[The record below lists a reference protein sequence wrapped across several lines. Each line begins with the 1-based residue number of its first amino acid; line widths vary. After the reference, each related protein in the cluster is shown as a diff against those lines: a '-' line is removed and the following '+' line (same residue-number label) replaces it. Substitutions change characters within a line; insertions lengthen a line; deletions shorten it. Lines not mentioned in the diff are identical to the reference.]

1 MKDTLQEWLTVIGQA
16 KRELG
21 LDTILV
27 FVGLLLFLGILPS
40 PLTTAHDDIRAM
52 LRQNQVLVI
61 GEYGYRHVECINRAD
76 IDANLDQA
84 KFLRLKGRCDQ
95 NFYAIQRQLKSLGI
109 IYPPTGD

>member
-61 GEYGYRHVECINRAD
+61 GEYNYRHVECVNRAD
-76 IDANLDQA
+76 VDANLDQA
-84 KFLRLKGRCDQ
+84 KFLRLKDRCDQ
-95 NFYAIQRQLKSLGI
+95 NFHAVRRQLKSLGI
-109 IYPPTGD
+109 IDPSTGD